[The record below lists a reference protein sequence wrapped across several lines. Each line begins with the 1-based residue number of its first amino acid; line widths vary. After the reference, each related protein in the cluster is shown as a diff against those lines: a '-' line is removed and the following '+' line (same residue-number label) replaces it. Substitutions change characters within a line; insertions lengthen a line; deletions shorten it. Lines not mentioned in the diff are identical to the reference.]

1 MKAGSEN
8 PSRPPNGS
16 DGVLSAPPTHATSS
30 DGDRRTSALARV
42 LDSLAQLADDG
53 SVPRNIRRGAQA
65 ARDELAKPRV
75 ALDLRIASAV
85 YLLDDLAN
93 DPNLPTHGRT
103 AIWSII
109 SHLESSQ

>member
-1 MKAGSEN
+1 VTPPAGPT
-8 PSRPPNGS
+8 PSR
-16 DGVLSAPPTHATSS
+16 APVPGRPAEPLGASPELQ
-30 DGDRRTSALARV
+30 RIV
-42 LDSLAQLADDG
+42 VSLAELIDDA

-75 ALDLRIASAV
+75 ALDVRIASAV
-85 YLLDDLAN
+85 YVLDDLAN

-109 SHLESSQ
+109 SNLESLQ

>member
-1 MKAGSEN
+1 VT
-8 PSRPPNGS
+8 PSVGPTSSRAPAEGRAPELPGAPPELQRV
-16 DGVLSAPPTHATSS
+16 VLSL
-30 DGDRRTSALARV
+30 GELI
-42 LDSLAQLADDG
+42 DDA

-75 ALDLRIASAV
+75 ALDVRIASAV
-85 YLLDDLAN
+85 YVLDDLAN

-109 SHLESSQ
+109 SNLESLQ